1 MARDIPSSIVDA
13 SSIPP
18 AMAARLAMAVVAHV
32 LYVKEQIPFPVG
44 QLASIPISNPKLA
57 TKRRDELLDA
67 LEKLDSQMSSTL
79 QQLSWTL
86 ASRFKE
92 GPAPPLESNSEPGI
106 SSSLPLTTRLHMM
119 ILIGSAI
126 SAPKARMVVELD
138 RFEVRRFGWREDLI
152 AQSLDEDKSQNDA
165 TLSLEVDRGCVS
177 EELQD
182 GDDRSSGKST
192 DVDSEEDD
200 FGSEC
205 NDADRNSSAET
216 ASNSEDGMGPPSDA
230 SDVSED
236 EEQSIDHVYLSPQS
250 SSTSPSTSPAPA
262 PRPPSASQMHRNV
275 PEQPSMES
283 QIRAAEKA
291 LYRTLASSISMD
303 ELPPT
308 NIHILLRAPRCFK
321 SPPAPKSTDVRA
333 NPRALTMWEPIQM
346 YTGILEEMLWDY
358 FDPARVQEKKK
369 SSISRVKTEGV
380 RVECRGCDVVESEWD
395 GPDVKRNSESV
406 DESEGDE
413 MIWWQ
418 WSGRLKGIGSDL
430 FL

>member
-1 MARDIPSSIVDA
+1 M
-13 SSIPP
+13 
-18 AMAARLAMAVVAHV
+18 
-32 LYVKEQIPFPVG
+32 
-44 QLASIPISNPKLA
+44 QLT

-79 QQLSWTL
+79 QQLSWIV
-86 ASRFKE
+86 ASRVKE
-92 GPAPPLESNSEPGI
+92 GSATSLGSNSGPGI
-106 SSSLPLTTRLHMM
+106 SSSLPLTTKLHMM

-126 SAPKARMVVELD
+126 SAPKARMIVELD
-138 RFEVRRFGWREDLI
+138 RFEVRRFGWREDHI

-165 TLSLEVDRGCVS
+165 ALSLVVDRGGVS
-177 EELQD
+177 EELED
-182 GDDRSSGKST
+182 GDERSCEKSA
-192 DVDSEEDD
+192 DMDGEKDD

-205 NDADRNSSAET
+205 NDTAYTDSNSSAET
-216 ASNSEDGMGPPSDA
+216 ASNSEDGMSPPSDA

-236 EEQSIDHVYLSPQS
+236 EEQSIDHVSLSPQS
-250 SSTSPSTSPAPA
+250 SSTSPSSSPAPA
-262 PRPPSASQMHRNV
+262 PRPPSASQMPRNV
-275 PEQPSMES
+275 PDQPSMES

-321 SPPAPKSTDVRA
+321 SPPAPKSTDVRT
-333 NPRALTMWEPIQM
+333 NPRALTMWDPIQM

-358 FDPARVQEKKK
+358 FDPGHVPEKKK

-380 RVECRGCDVVESEWD
+380 RVQCRDCDAVESEWD
-395 GPDVKRNSESV
+395 GPDVKRNLESV
-406 DESEGDE
+406 EESEGDE

-418 WSGRLKGIGSDL
+418 WSGGRLKGIGSDL
-430 FL
+430 FV